1 MDERKHAAHICL
13 TLPAIYVTMA
23 VEWMERA
30 EKNKMTKYEV
40 LKKYFGYDSFRE
52 GQEML
57 VRIGYGIRH
66 CAFAIQHDGNRQQNT
81 ARYHEGNHV

>member
-1 MDERKHAAHICL
+1 MGERKHAAHICL

-52 GQEML
+52 GQEMQVAHNYEEQGMRVL
-57 VRIGYGIRH
+57 ILDRKSV
-66 CAFAIQHDGNRQQNT
+66 
-81 ARYHEGNHV
+81 V

>member
-13 TLPAIYVTMA
+13 TLPAIYVTME

-57 VRIGYGIRH
+57 VDALLNGQDVLIRFRRF
-66 CAFAIQHDGNRQQNT
+66 CCQELPWW
-81 ARYHEGNHV
+81 YHR